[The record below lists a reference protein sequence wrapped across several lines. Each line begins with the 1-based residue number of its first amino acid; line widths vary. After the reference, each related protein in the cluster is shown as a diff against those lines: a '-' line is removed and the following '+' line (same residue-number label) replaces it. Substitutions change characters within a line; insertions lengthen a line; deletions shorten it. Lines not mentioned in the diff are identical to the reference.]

1 MESLLRILAARP
13 ACATEAGSICQ
24 SVWQATGIGWLSAA
38 SEYLVAT
45 PLKILLVIVL
55 ALVARWLVHRLI
67 RRLVRTTTEGRLPVI
82 LRPLS
87 EHTPLALAAAG
98 LVTERRKQRAQTIGS
113 ALRSVTSIVIGSIA
127 ALTILGELGIN
138 LAPLLAS
145 AGIAGVA
152 LGFGAQQLVRDY
164 LSGIFMVLED
174 QYGVGDIVDV
184 GEASGTVEAVG
195 LRCTRLRDVHGTV
208 WYVRN
213 GEVIRVGN
221 KSQGWSVVV
230 IDVPLPYGT
239 QIDQASEVIRA
250 ATKSLADD
258 EQFAADLLEP
268 PEVLGIEQMTNLGI
282 TVRVTVK
289 TTTDA
294 QWRVGRELRRRLSDA
309 LEDSGITSALGGQ
322 LYLRAPASSPGA
334 PGAGTP
340 GPV

>member
-1 MESLLRILAARP
+1 MESLLRILAAKP
-13 ACATEAGSICQ
+13 DCATDAGSVCQ
-24 SVWQATGIGWLSAA
+24 SVWQATGVGWLSAG

-55 ALVARWLVHRLI
+55 AVVVRWVTHRLI
-67 RRLVRTTTEGRLPVI
+67 KRLVRTTTEGKLPVV

-87 EHTPLALAAAG
+87 EHAPLARAAAG
-98 LVTERRKQRAQTIGS
+98 LVPERRHQRAKTIGS
-113 ALRSVTSIVIGSIA
+113 VLRSVTSIVIGA
-127 ALTILGELGIN
+127 VAVLTILGQLGIN

-152 LGFGAQQLVRDY
+152 LGFGAQTLVRDF
-164 LSGIFMVLED
+164 LSGIFMILED
-174 QYGVGDIVDV
+174 QYGVGDTVDV

-195 LRCTRLRDVHGTV
+195 LRCTQLRDVHGTV

-221 KSQGWSVVV
+221 RSQGWAVVV

-239 QIDQASEVIRA
+239 QLDQASSVIRTA
-250 ATKSLADD
+250 AQTLADD
-258 EQFAADLLEP
+258 ERFATDLLDP

-289 TTTDA
+289 TTTDS

-309 LEDSGITSALGGQ
+309 LDEASITSALGGQ
-322 LYLRAPASSPGA
+322 LYLRAPATSAA
-334 PGAGTP
+334 P
-340 GPV
+340 

>member
-1 MESLLRILAARP
+1 MESLLSLLGRP
-13 ACATEAGSICQ
+13 ACADEAGSICQ
-24 SVWQATGIGWLSAA
+24 SVWQATGVGWLSAA

-55 ALVARWLVHRLI
+55 ALVVRWLIHRVI

-87 EHTPLALAAAG
+87 ERAPLALAAAG
-98 LVTERRKQRAQTIGS
+98 LVSERRQQRAHTIGS
-113 ALRSVTSIVIGSIA
+113 VLRSLTSVVIGAIA
-127 ALTILGELGIN
+127 ALTVLGELGIN

-145 AGIAGVA
+145 AGIAGLA
-152 LGFGAQQLVRDY
+152 LGFGAQTLVRDF
-164 LSGIFMVLED
+164 LSGMFMILED

-221 KSQGWSVVV
+221 RSQGWSVVV

-239 QIDQASEVIRA
+239 PLDQASQVIRSA
-250 ATKSLADD
+250 AQGLADD
-258 EQFAADLLEP
+258 ELYASDLLEP
-268 PEVLGIEQMTNLGI
+268 PEVLGIEQITNLGI

-289 TTTDA
+289 TTTDG

-309 LEDSGITSALGGQ
+309 LEEAGITSSLGGQ
-322 LYLRAPASSPGA
+322 LYLRAPATSA
-334 PGAGTP
+334 H
-340 GPV
+340 